1 MRRNDFFHD
10 KNQQFWLEARML
22 LPDESGVSVL
32 FLTNN
37 IFLQVDM
44 LDLLKHKKTFR
55 LGLSFP
61 VFFLMGFFCLM
72 SFPKSVEARIGCS
85 YDEIMD
91 VENMVSTETAGKYV
105 EWVCEGIK
113 PEQPANYHKRKA
125 SQKSGL
131 FFDGTG
137 TDSVHLEFGPVGI
150 FSSNSRV
157 LNVYYQ
163 YLMENRIAL
172 GGGLYQLDGTPA
184 FGDLFLIGGYH
195 FEFEGIGEFLPQL
208 RYGPNLGFQ
217 ATVPYSMRFGS
228 YFAGAELI
236 IGSGFSLGLQG
247 GYTF

>member
-1 MRRNDFFHD
+1 
-10 KNQQFWLEARML
+10 
-22 LPDESGVSVL
+22 
-32 FLTNN
+32 
-37 IFLQVDM
+37 M

-105 EWVCEGIK
+105 EWVCEGTK

-131 FFDGTG
+131 FFGGTG